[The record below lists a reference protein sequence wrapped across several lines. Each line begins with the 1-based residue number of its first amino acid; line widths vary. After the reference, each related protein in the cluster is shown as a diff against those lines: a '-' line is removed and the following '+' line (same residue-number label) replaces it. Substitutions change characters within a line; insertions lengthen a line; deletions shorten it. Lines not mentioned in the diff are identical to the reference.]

1 MNPDIDKI
9 IEDLEKL
16 RLAMA
21 AIADFIENYSK
32 PPERETPKEE

>member
-1 MNPDIDKI
+1 MNPNIDQI

-21 AIADFIENYSK
+21 AIADFIDDYSK
-32 PPERETPKEE
+32 PPERNPEKE